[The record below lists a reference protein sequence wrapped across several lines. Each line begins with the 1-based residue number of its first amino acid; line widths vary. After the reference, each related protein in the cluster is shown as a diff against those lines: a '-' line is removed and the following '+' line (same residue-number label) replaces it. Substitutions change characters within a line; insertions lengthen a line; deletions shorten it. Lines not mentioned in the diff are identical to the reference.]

1 MRTGL
6 IARKVSA
13 SLLMACC
20 AGLIGTISARAAPC
34 VAPPAATQA
43 ITDFKSNPQA
53 LVAPNADTRTIEVT
67 VTELAGTDANLAA
80 DFIHLAQGTTPR
92 FRVAIAA
99 GLAQAAV
106 ACTNVDQQAALAI
119 QQAVAGFE
127 DGDFQA
133 SFAAVAG
140 DLSTAA
146 AEAAATSATSSVGSV
161 IIVNPN
167 TSHAITTSPGGGGSL
182 TLVQITATTPTTRS
196 TTSAPT
202 TSATAASPVSPTR

>member
-6 IARKVSA
+6 IERKLSA
-13 SLLMACC
+13 ALLMACC
-20 AGLIGTISARAAPC
+20 ASLMGTMSARAAPC
-34 VAPPAATQA
+34 VAPPASAQA
-43 ITDFKSNPQA
+43 IAEFKAYPQA
-53 LVAPNADTRTIEVT
+53 LVAPNADSRTIEAMVT
-67 VTELAGTDANLAA
+67 NLAGTDSSLAA
-80 DFIHLAQGTTPR
+80 DFIRVAQGTTPR
-92 FRVAIAA
+92 FRAAIAA

-106 ACTNVDQQAALAI
+106 ACTNVDQQAALTI

-146 AEAAATSATSSVGSV
+146 AEAAAASATSSVGSV

-167 TSHAITTSPGGGGSL
+167 NSHALTTNPGGGGSL
-182 TLVQITATTPTTRS
+182 ALVQITATTATTSS
-196 TTSAPT
+196 TT
-202 TSATAASPVSPTR
+202 TSTTAASQVSPTR